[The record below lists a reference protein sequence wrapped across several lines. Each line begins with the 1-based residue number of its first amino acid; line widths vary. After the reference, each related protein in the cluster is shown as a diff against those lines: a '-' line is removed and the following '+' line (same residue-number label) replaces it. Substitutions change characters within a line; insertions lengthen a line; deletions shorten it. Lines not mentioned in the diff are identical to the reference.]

1 MRAPAGLWN
10 SSILRQKPC
19 RRHFRG
25 TLPHRRG
32 LIVIAAVG
40 VEVRP
45 MFGPPD
51 WRKYTTD
58 RSGIMRKFWSAVLVL
73 AVAGIIG
80 AGSAFAADPPKK
92 ERKKGERPSLE
103 QIFKKLDTTA
113 DNNLTAE
120 ELAESPRLKGDKDKA
135 AAIIAKMKDKDGK
148 VTCEAFCNH
157 IKKMHAEHHKKGDA
171 KKGDAKRHEHKKG
184 GAKKGDHHKKGGHK
198 DGAKKRGDKK
208 PECKK

>member
-1 MRAPAGLWN
+1 
-10 SSILRQKPC
+10 
-19 RRHFRG
+19 
-25 TLPHRRG
+25 
-32 LIVIAAVG
+32 
-40 VEVRP
+40 

-51 WRKYTTD
+51 WRKDTTD

-80 AGSAFAADPPKK
+80 VGSAFAADPPKK

-113 DNNLTAE
+113 DDNLTA
-120 ELAESPRLKGDKDKA
+120 AEFATSPRLKGDEAKA
-135 AAIIAKMKDKDGK
+135 KEILAKMDGDKDGK
-148 VTCEAFCNH
+148 VTCKEFCDH
-157 IKKMHAEHHKKGDA
+157 IKKMHAGHHKKDDA
-171 KKGDAKRHEHKKG
+171 KKGDAKRPEHKKG
-184 GAKKGDHHKKGGHK
+184 GAKKGDHHKKGGHQ